1 MANKYGLYTS
11 VRINSPKSLYIYIYI
26 IYRPMK
32 AAHCSGSNIR
42 LDEISFL
49 NFVLGENEITFLVL
63 FCFSNI

>member
-11 VRINSPKSLYIYIYI
+11 VRINSPKSLYLYI
-26 IYRPMK
+26 IYRLMK

-42 LDEISFL
+42 LDEIFFL
-49 NFVLGENEITFLVL
+49 NFVLGENEIKFLVL

>member
-11 VRINSPKSLYIYIYI
+11 VRINSPKSLYIYI

-42 LDEISFL
+42 LGEISFL